1 MPKNAVKSR
10 FEGVFSIPSTCR
22 KFEGKADSCYYY
34 VIKVDGKRVW
44 YKVGKRSEGYT
55 AAMAHELRNAHIQ
68 GARHGGAIPARKNQG
83 KGLTFAKAFEEYDK
97 RHLSTLNS
105 AHVVRLFVK
114 KHILPVFEK
123 RSMASITTLEI
134 DEFSKRLKQGG
145 LSPQTIVHI
154 LGYMN
159 RIFKQTAA
167 WEMHSLPSPVQGV
180 KRPRIDNAR
189 MRYLTQAE
197 VKILFADLKKR
208 SPIWHD
214 IAVISLTTGARL
226 TEIRTLTVGS
236 VNIQSGVM
244 EVQGKTGRRMVQL
257 SDAAIEIFVPRMEN
271 KNSSDLIFMSSTGGI
286 VDISANS
293 FKRAVI
299 ACNLNPKGTPA
310 LQRIVFHSLRHTFA
324 SWLAIAGEPILL
336 IAELMGHSSLEM
348 TKRYSHLCPDQ
359 KKAAVGGVSKIFQDT
374 IPTS

>member
-83 KGLTFAKAFEEYDK
+83 KGLIFAKAFEEYDK